1 MRQFAHPNK
10 SNGWRCPICGTNHDS
25 PVILM
30 PIPGTEEGHI
40 VRARQVHTECFVVM
54 AGMSMKEL
62 GIEPLEEE

>member
-1 MRQFAHPNK
+1 
-10 SNGWRCPICGTNHDS
+10 
-25 PVILM
+25 M